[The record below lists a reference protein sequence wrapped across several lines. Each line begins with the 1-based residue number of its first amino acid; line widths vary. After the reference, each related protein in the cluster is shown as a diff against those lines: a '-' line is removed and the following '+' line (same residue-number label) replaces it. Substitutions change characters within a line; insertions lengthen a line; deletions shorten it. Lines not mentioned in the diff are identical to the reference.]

1 MFLSLANKWDFYF
14 DRYQNK
20 IEYKIKF
27 IKYKSVYFTD
37 FFVSLNDIKKKKWI
51 LNFLFLI
58 ILENIM
64 VNIYLIAA
72 IVMVVLFTQTK

>member
-37 FFVSLNDIKKKKWI
+37 FFVSLNEKWI